1 MDVVLTSNFQK
12 RGRGG
17 KTATAP
23 RFVWAKNH
31 TMYSSTHKT
40 SEEDNEEEEE
50 SGQYHEAGYD
60 AYKTGQ
66 VFAGVLYFVAGPPTS
81 KQELRAALASREPAP
96 LAKFAN
102 KIPLYRMDVPLSLT
116 VPLSTLFGSR
126 SHVLFVTNF
135 PSYALTRH
143 FVDLLS
149 PYDSQ
154 GRSPGRS
161 KSPNVTWCSEKML
174 LIGMSDEISA
184 ARAFEAWKVER
195 SGHEDTETEEDTDAD
210 STTSRE
216 AGEKMEED
224 GPSGTQLRLS
234 FADMTIAPYAAYEQ
248 MCGLNESNRIRRDST
263 GDRKRRREDG
273 PGDDLDDE
281 DGDLK
286 NELKRARS
294 CVVS

>member
-1 MDVVLTSNFQK
+1 
-12 RGRGG
+12 
-17 KTATAP
+17 
-23 RFVWAKNH
+23 
-31 TMYSSTHKT
+31 MYSSSSST
-40 SEEDNEEEEE
+40 SSKNSDENNNENQQDTE
-50 SGQYHEAGYD
+50 QYHEAGYD

-66 VFAGVLYFVAGPPTS
+66 VFAGVLYFVAGPPKS
-81 KQELRAALASREPAP
+81 RQELRAALASREPAP

-143 FVDLLS
+143 FVDMLS

-161 KSPNVTWCSEKML
+161 KTPNVTWCSDRML
-174 LIGMSDEISA
+174 LIGMSDDISA
-184 ARAFEAWKVER
+184 ARAYEAWKLER
-195 SGHEDTETEEDTDAD
+195 SGHEDTETEEETDGD

-224 GPSGTQLRLS
+224 DEDESGAKLKLS
-234 FADMTIAPYAAYEQ
+234 FSDMTIAPYAAYEQ
-248 MCGLNESNRIRRDST
+248 LCGLNESNRIRRDST
-263 GDRKRRREDG
+263 SDRKRRREEG
-273 PGDDLDDE
+273 PGDDDEDDE
-281 DGDLK
+281 DLK

>member
-31 TMYSSTHKT
+31 TMYSSTT
-40 SEEDNEEEEE
+40 RSTISEEDNGEEEE

-154 GRSPGRS
+154 GRSPGTCGVRISFSRS
-161 KSPNVTWCSEKML
+161 IT
-174 LIGMSDEISA
+174 
-184 ARAFEAWKVER
+184 
-195 SGHEDTETEEDTDAD
+195 H
-210 STTSRE
+210 
-216 AGEKMEED
+216 
-224 GPSGTQLRLS
+224 
-234 FADMTIAPYAAYEQ
+234 
-248 MCGLNESNRIRRDST
+248 
-263 GDRKRRREDG
+263 
-273 PGDDLDDE
+273 
-281 DGDLK
+281 
-286 NELKRARS
+286 
-294 CVVS
+294 